1 MTLIWLTIGGHRV
14 LPNLEGG
21 RMVTLTL
28 SDEQV
33 IELVKQLPVGQQV
46 EVFRFLLLQQWGEW
60 ESLSRYGAEKARL
73 VAQEKG
79 LDWDAMTEEQREAFI
94 DDVVHED

>member
-1 MTLIWLTIGGHRV
+1 
-14 LPNLEGG
+14 
-21 RMVTLTL
+21 MVTLTL

-46 EVFRFLLLQQWGEW
+46 EVFRFLLLQQWGKW

-79 LDWDAMTEEQREAFI
+79 LDWNMMTEEEREAFI

>member
-1 MTLIWLTIGGHRV
+1 MATLI
-14 LPNLEGG
+14 
-21 RMVTLTL
+21 L

-46 EVFRFLLLQQWGEW
+46 EVFRFLLLQQWGKW

-73 VAQEKG
+73 VAQERG
-79 LDWDAMTEEQREAFI
+79 LNWDSMTEEEHEAFI

>member
-1 MTLIWLTIGGHRV
+1 MATLI
-14 LPNLEGG
+14 
-21 RMVTLTL
+21 L

-46 EVFRFLLLQQWGEW
+46 EVFRFLLLQQWGKW

-73 VAQEKG
+73 VAQERG
-79 LDWDAMTEEQREAFI
+79 LNWDTMTEEEHEAFI

>member
-1 MTLIWLTIGGHRV
+1 MATLI
-14 LPNLEGG
+14 
-21 RMVTLTL
+21 L

-46 EVFRFLLLQQWGEW
+46 EVFRFLLLQQWGKW

-73 VAQEKG
+73 VSQERG
-79 LDWDAMTEEQREAFI
+79 LEWDGMSEEERETFI

>member
-1 MTLIWLTIGGHRV
+1 MATLI
-14 LPNLEGG
+14 
-21 RMVTLTL
+21 L

-46 EVFRFLLLQQWGEW
+46 EVFRFLLLQQWGKW

-73 VAQEKG
+73 VAQERG
-79 LDWDAMTEEQREAFI
+79 LEWDEMSEEERETFI

>member
-1 MTLIWLTIGGHRV
+1 MA
-14 LPNLEGG
+14 
-21 RMVTLTL
+21 TLTL

-46 EVFRFLLLQQWGEW
+46 EVFRFLLLQQWGKW
-60 ESLSRYGAEKARL
+60 ESLSSYGAEKARL

-79 LDWDAMTEEQREAFI
+79 LDWNMMTEEEREAFI
-94 DDVVHED
+94 DDMVYEN